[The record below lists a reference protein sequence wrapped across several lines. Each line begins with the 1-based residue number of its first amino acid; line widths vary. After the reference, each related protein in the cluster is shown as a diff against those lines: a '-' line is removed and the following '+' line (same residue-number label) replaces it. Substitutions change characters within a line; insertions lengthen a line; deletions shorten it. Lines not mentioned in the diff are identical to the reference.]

1 MLRRLLFGHVL
12 KEIEALRR
20 DFNELLIGVNS
31 LLAGHSRLLILL
43 RTNQFK
49 DKEEIMATLLDVLAA
64 EGRLAEAIQTQG
76 ESTLL
81 VIDLIKAEALKI
93 QDALK
98 ELADLHSQQGQVK
111 PEDLAQVKGKIDD
124 AVGTIQL
131 QTAALKQVIEQF
143 SQPAVPAPVVQP
155 PVVVEPPAP
164 ESPVV
169 PISESVPEPE
179 PVIAAVDE
187 PAPAPV
193 VEPIP

>member
-143 SQPAVPAPVVQP
+143 SQPAVPVPVVQP
-155 PVVVEPPAP
+155 PVVEPPAP

-169 PISESVPEPE
+169 QPPVPEPVPEPE
-179 PVIAAVDE
+179 PVIAVDE